1 MPDQV
6 PGEMPDEAPDASSMK
21 DTVRTRGKAMSE
33 QPSTMKDAITAQA
46 EDEILVAVRAVA
58 PELDE
63 MIKAEPLPE
72 GWIAG
77 WDVAGVVMRAAPEG
91 FSPQPGDRVVGV
103 ATGMQWAPCM
113 ALPTEYATVLPDY
126 VSFEQAAAL
135 RVAVLT
141 ALRLV
146 RNAGVIRERHVLV
159 TGAGVGVG
167 RLLVELLSALNAEVT
182 AVVADQE
189 QAVQAVELGAVRAV
203 TDIASIAGSFDIVY
217 EAAEGVFAAAERGL
231 VADGGTVYLHESF
244 AAHPE
249 DISFFRFFG
258 GAEQAGLRHFV
269 FRAATPEDRGLAQLL
284 DLMTT
289 GELSL
294 GSTRSEAKATA

>member
-1 MPDQV
+1 MSDQL
-6 PGEMPDEAPDASSMK
+6 S
-21 DTVRTRGKAMSE
+21 
-33 QPSTMKDAITAQA
+33 STMKDAITAQA

-58 PELDE
+58 PEPDE

-103 ATGMQWAPCM
+103 ATGTQWASCM

-146 RNAGVIRERHVLV
+146 RNAGVIRDRRVLV
-159 TGAGVGVG
+159 TGAGVGIG

-182 AVVADQE
+182 AVVTDHEQAE
-189 QAVQAVELGAVRAV
+189 QAVGLGAARAM
-203 TDIASIAGSFDIVY
+203 TDTAAVAGSFDIVY
-217 EAAEGVFAAAERGL
+217 EAAEGVFAAAERGIM
-231 VADGGTVYLHESF
+231 ADGGAVYLYESF

-249 DISFFRFFG
+249 DIGFFRFFG
-258 GAEQAGLRHFV
+258 GPEQAGLRHFV
-269 FRAATPEDRGLAQLL
+269 FRTATPEDRGLAQLL

-289 GELSL
+289 GELSF
-294 GSTRSEAKATA
+294 GSPHDNTKTTA

>member
-1 MPDQV
+1 
-6 PGEMPDEAPDASSMK
+6 
-21 DTVRTRGKAMSE
+21 MSE
-33 QPSTMKDAITAQA
+33 QLGTMKDAITAQA

-72 GWIAG
+72 GWVAG

-103 ATGMQWAPCM
+103 ATGGRWAPCM
-113 ALPTEYATVLPDY
+113 ALPTEYATVLPDH
-126 VSFEQAAAL
+126 VSFEQAATL

-146 RNAGVIRERHVLV
+146 RGAGVIRDRRVLV
-159 TGAGVGVG
+159 TGAGAGIG

-182 AVVADQE
+182 AVVDDHA
-189 QAVQAVELGAVRAV
+189 QALRAVELGAERAV
-203 TDIASIAGSFDIVY
+203 LDIAAVAGPFDIVY

-231 VADGGTVYLHESF
+231 VADGGAVYLYESF
-244 AAHPE
+244 AAHRE
-249 DISFFRFFG
+249 DIGFFRFFG
-258 GAEQAGLRHFV
+258 GPEQAGLRHFV
-269 FRAATPEDRGLAQLL
+269 FRTATPEDRSLAQLL

-289 GELSL
+289 GELSF
-294 GSTRSEAKATA
+294 GAARDAETATA

>member
-1 MPDQV
+1 
-6 PGEMPDEAPDASSMK
+6 
-21 DTVRTRGKAMSE
+21 MSE
-33 QPSTMKDAITAQA
+33 QLSSMKDAITAQA

-72 GWIAG
+72 GWVAG

-103 ATGMQWAPCM
+103 ATGTRWAPCM
-113 ALPTEYATVLPDY
+113 ALPTEYATVLPDH

-146 RNAGVIRERHVLV
+146 RGAGVIRGRRVLV
-159 TGAGVGVG
+159 TGADVGVG

-182 AVVADQE
+182 AVVADHE
-189 QAVQAVELGAVRAV
+189 QAALAVGSGAARAV
-203 TDIASIAGSFDIVY
+203 TDIAAVAGPFDIVY
-217 EAAEGVFAAAERGL
+217 EAADGVFAAAARGL
-231 VADGGTVYLHESF
+231 MAEGGSVYLYESF

-258 GAEQAGLRHFV
+258 GPEQAGLRHFV
-269 FRAATPEDRGLAQLL
+269 FRTATPEDRGLAQLL

-289 GELSL
+289 GELSF
-294 GSTRSEAKATA
+294 GAARSEAKATA